1 MTTALIVDDSKL
13 ARIVVR
19 KALSQLKP
27 DWKCVEASSAAEAM
41 VIIGFQPIDVAFIDY
56 NMAGKN
62 GLELLADIRALHIN
76 TPVAI
81 ITANIQAEVI
91 DETYALKA
99 TFVPKPIVAEK
110 LKAFVDS
117 VEA

>member
-19 KALSQLKP
+19 KALPELKP
-27 DWKCVEASSAAEAM
+27 DWKCVEAPSAAEAM
-41 VIIGFQPIDVAFIDY
+41 IIIGFQPIDVAFIDY
-56 NMAGKN
+56 NLAGKN
-62 GLELLADIRALHIN
+62 GLELLAEIRALHIN
-76 TPVAI
+76 IPVAI
-81 ITANIQAEVI
+81 ITANVQDEVI
-91 DETYALKA
+91 RQTHTLKA